1 VKVLLDGCVWSGAR
15 ETLRASGHDV
25 ESTADWHRDPGDDDV
40 LSHAFRNSQVLITL
54 DKDFGE
60 LIVVLQRPHVGIIRL
75 VDCRAED
82 QGSSAAAALARYGQD
97 LSQGA
102 IVTVEPGRVRVRP
115 PDRTVERA
123 TDTGGD

>member
-1 VKVLLDGCVWSGAR
+1 VKVLL
-15 ETLRASGHDV
+15 DV
-25 ESTADWHRDPGDDDV
+25 ESTADWARDPGDDEV
-40 LSHAFRNSQVLITL
+40 LAHAFQNSQVLITL

-60 LIVVLQRPHVGIIRL
+60 LVVVLQRPHVGIIRL

-82 QGSSAAAALARYGQD
+82 QGRAAAATLARYGEE

-115 PDRTVERA
+115 PDRDA
-123 TDTGGD
+123 GGHEP